1 MPWAQLL
8 GLSAFTT
15 FSFELSWTQ
24 QPLLPAPL
32 LLLPGTDISP
42 PDAGNALH
50 GNGRSLPMH
59 TMHRDDRCY
68 LLLAKS
74 PVMLQCLLRETSLL
88 NSGRWQVRQGT
99 LLDMSK
105 GAMSSLAHRSALQGL
120 PFSPDLLLVASRH

>member
-1 MPWAQLL
+1 
-8 GLSAFTT
+8 
-15 FSFELSWTQ
+15 
-24 QPLLPAPL
+24 
-32 LLLPGTDISP
+32 
-42 PDAGNALH
+42 
-50 GNGRSLPMH
+50 MH